1 MPANSFLTE
10 HTKCDMIKYLIQI
23 QKGVPMKNIY
33 IRAGMS
39 PFESFPAEK
48 ILLNNS
54 IGTNVGNFLYVY
66 GILRN
71 ITQADSVITPNHY
84 KSSYTDA
91 EIDTINQTQD
101 IFIIP
106 LADAFR
112 NDFVNSLKS
121 MTKLVKKLTIPCVII
136 GVGLRAPFEPDFST
150 PYNFDDAVKEFVCAV
165 LEKSSMVGVRGEIT
179 SAYLSHLGF
188 REGTDHM
195 AIGCP
200 SMYTVGPQLNIR
212 ETNITKDSRICINSS
227 VTTPDNVHEFLDH
240 VTKEFPDWHFVPQVL
255 SELRLL
261 YTGSPY
267 ITKCNPLYPR
277 RITDET
283 YRTGKS
289 EFFLNV
295 PTWFEYMS
303 KADLAIG
310 SRLHGNIAALLAGTP
325 SILIPKDAR
334 VRELSEYHDLTRVNA
349 ADITAET
356 NVWDLIHSVDFQQ
369 PCRKQEANFNRF
381 LSFLE
386 KNEIPHIYQNGTP
399 DTIPFLERMK
409 EVPLQP
415 PVTTFANC
423 SLEEMSAR
431 FERFYPAYEE
441 KLKKPAPKAKSAP
454 KPQKGA
460 ATETPKSTEPSKSK
474 GLLDRLFG
482 K

>member
-1 MPANSFLTE
+1 
-10 HTKCDMIKYLIQI
+10 
-23 QKGVPMKNIY
+23 MKNIY

-71 ITQADSVITPNHY
+71 ITQADSVITPNYY
-84 KSSYTDA
+84 KQKYSDA
-91 EIDTINQTQD
+91 EIDKINQTQD

-112 NDFVNSLKS
+112 DDFINSLKS

-136 GVGLRAPFEPDFST
+136 GVGLRAPFEPDFSA
-150 PYNFDDAVKEFVCAV
+150 PYKFDEAVKEFVSAV
-165 LEKSSMVGVRGEIT
+165 LEKSAMVGVRGEIT

-200 SMYTVGPQLNIR
+200 SMYTAGPELKIR
-212 ETNITKDSRICINSS
+212 EANITKDSRVCINSS
-227 VTTPDNVHEFLDH
+227 VTTPDNVHEFLDR
-240 VTKEFPDWHFVPQVL
+240 VTKEFDDWHFVPQVL

-267 ITKCNPLYPR
+267 IAKCHPLYPR

-303 KADLAIG
+303 KADLSIG
-310 SRLHGNIAALLAGTP
+310 SRLHGNIAGILGGTP

-334 VRELSEYHDLTRVNA
+334 VRELSEYHDITRVNA
-349 ADITAET
+349 SDIDENTS
-356 NVWDLIHSVDFQQ
+356 VWDLIDQADFQQ
-369 PCRKQEANFNRF
+369 PCHKQEANFNRF
-381 LSFLE
+381 LGFLD
-386 KNEIPHIYQNGTP
+386 KNEIPHIYKDGTP
-399 DTIPFLERMK
+399 ETIPFMERMK
-409 EVPLQP
+409 EVDLQP

-423 SLEEMSAR
+423 TLEEMSAR
-431 FERFYPAYEE
+431 FESYYPEYE
-441 KLKKPAPKAKSAP
+441 KKMKKATTKSSKAPAKPAKPVIPEPP
-454 KPQKGA
+454 KP
-460 ATETPKSTEPSKSK
+460 EPAPQPQSF
-474 GLLDRLFG
+474 LDKLF
-482 K
+482 KK

>member
-1 MPANSFLTE
+1 
-10 HTKCDMIKYLIQI
+10 MIKYLIQI

-39 PFESFPAEK
+39 PFESFTAEK

-84 KSSYTDA
+84 KSSYSDA
-91 EIDTINQTQD
+91 EIDKINQTQD

-112 NDFVNSLKS
+112 NDFVGSLKA

-150 PYNFDDAVKEFVCAV
+150 PYNFDGAVKEFVSAV

-179 SAYLSHLGF
+179 SAYLTHLGF

-212 ETNITKDSRICINSS
+212 ETNITKDSRVCINSS
-227 VTTPDNVHEFLDH
+227 VTTPDNVHEFLDR

-267 ITKCNPLYPR
+267 ITKSNPLYPR

-349 ADITAET
+349 ADITADT
-356 NVWDLIHSVDFQQ
+356 NVWDLIHSVDFRQ
-369 PCRKQEANFNRF
+369 PCQKQEANFNRF

-399 DTIPFLERMK
+399 DTIPFMERMK

-415 PVTTFANC
+415 PVTSFANC

-431 FERFYPAYEE
+431 FESFYPAYEK
-441 KLKKPAPKAKSAP
+441 KLKKPAPKPKSAP
-454 KPQKGA
+454 KPQKNA
-460 ATETPKSTEPSKSK
+460 APEPPKQK
-474 GLLDRLFG
+474 GLLDRLF
-482 K
+482 KK

>member
-1 MPANSFLTE
+1 
-10 HTKCDMIKYLIQI
+10 
-23 QKGVPMKNIY
+23 MKNIY

-39 PFESFPAEK
+39 PFESFPAQK

-71 ITQADSVITPNHY
+71 ITQDDTSIKPNYY
-84 KSSYTDA
+84 KSNYTDA
-91 EIDTINQTQD
+91 EIDEINQTQD

-112 NDFVNSLKS
+112 SDFVKSLEA

-150 PYNFDDAVKEFVCAV
+150 PYSFDNAVKAFVSAV
-165 LEKSSMVGVRGEIT
+165 LEKSSIVGVRGEIT

-188 REGTDHM
+188 QEGTDHM

-200 SMYTVGPQLNIR
+200 SMYTAGPNLTIR
-212 ETNITKDSRICINSS
+212 DANITADSRVCINSS
-227 VTTPDNVHEFLDH
+227 VTTPDNVHEFLER
-240 VTKEFPDWHFVPQVL
+240 VTKEFADWHFVPQVL

-267 ITKCNPLYPR
+267 IVKCNPLYPT

-283 YRTGKS
+283 YRSGRS

-303 KADLAIG
+303 HADLSIG
-310 SRLHGNIAALLAGTP
+310 SRLHGNISAILSGTP

-334 VRELSEYHDLTRVNA
+334 VRELSEYHDITRVNA
-349 ADITAET
+349 ADITADT

-369 PCRKQEANFNRF
+369 PCRRQEENFNRF
-381 LSFLE
+381 LGFLE
-386 KNEIPHIYQNGTP
+386 KNGIPHIYQNGTP
-399 DTIPFLERMK
+399 ETIPFMERMK
-409 EVPLQP
+409 EVNLQP
-415 PVTTFANC
+415 SVKSFAQC
-423 SLEEMSAR
+423 SLEEMSER
-431 FERFYPAYEE
+431 FESFYPKYEK
-441 KLKKPAPKAKSAP
+441 KLKKANPPQKKEPAPAP
-454 KPQKGA
+454 ASPAPAPA
-460 ATETPKSTEPSKSK
+460 APAESGGFFSK
-474 GLLDRLFG
+474 LF
-482 K
+482 KK

>member
-1 MPANSFLTE
+1 
-10 HTKCDMIKYLIQI
+10 MISLSNLSI

-33 IRAGMS
+33 IRSGMS

-48 ILLNNS
+48 ILLSNS

-71 ITQADSVITPNHY
+71 ITQTDSVITPNHY
-84 KSSYTDA
+84 KSKYTEA
-91 EIDTINQTQD
+91 EIDEINQTQD

-112 NDFVNSLKS
+112 DDFVKSLNA
-121 MTKLVKKLTIPCVII
+121 MTDLVKKLTIPCVII

-150 PYNFDDAVKEFVCAV
+150 PYSFDEAVKEFVSAV
-165 LEKSSMVGVRGEIT
+165 LEKSAMVGVRGEIT

-200 SMYTVGPQLNIR
+200 SMYTAGPQLNIR
-212 ETNITKDSRICINSS
+212 DTQITKDSRVCINSS
-227 VTTPDNVHEFLDH
+227 VTTPDNVHEFLDR
-240 VTKEFPDWHFVPQVL
+240 VTKEFSDWHFVPQVL

-267 ITKCNPLYPR
+267 VVKCNPLYPTH
-277 RITDET
+277 ITDET
-283 YRTGKS
+283 YRTGRS

-303 KADLAIG
+303 KADLSIG
-310 SRLHGNIAALLAGTP
+310 SRLHGNIAATLSGTP

-349 ADITAET
+349 SEITENT
-356 NVWDLIHSVDFQQ
+356 NVWDLINSVDFKQ
-369 PCRKQEANFNRF
+369 PCHKQTENFNRF
-381 LSFLE
+381 LGFLE
-386 KNEIPHIYQNGTP
+386 KNSIPHIYENGTP
-399 DTIPFLERMK
+399 DTIPFMERMK
-409 EVPLQP
+409 EIPLEP

-423 SLEEMSAR
+423 TLEEMSQR
-431 FERFYPAYEE
+431 FECFYPDHEK
-441 KLKKPAPKAKSAP
+441 KLKKAAAKSAP
-454 KPQKGA
+454 KAPAPEPPKAPELPAQK
-460 ATETPKSTEPSKSK
+460 S
-474 GLLDRLFG
+474 LFERIF
-482 K
+482 KK

>member
-1 MPANSFLTE
+1 
-10 HTKCDMIKYLIQI
+10 
-23 QKGVPMKNIY
+23 MKNIY
-33 IRAGMS
+33 IRSGMS

-48 ILLNNS
+48 ILLSNS

-71 ITQADSVITPNHY
+71 ITQTDSVITPNHY
-84 KSSYTDA
+84 KSKYTEA
-91 EIDTINQTQD
+91 EIDEINQTQD

-112 NDFVNSLKS
+112 DDFVKSLNA
-121 MTKLVKKLTIPCVII
+121 MTALVKKLTILCVII
-136 GVGLRAPFEPDFST
+136 GVCLRAPFEPDFST
-150 PYNFDDAVKEFVCAV
+150 PYSVDEAVKEFVSAV
-165 LEKSSMVGVRGEIT
+165 LDKSAMVGVRGEIT

-200 SMYTVGPQLNIR
+200 SMYTAGPELNIR
-212 ETNITKDSRICINSS
+212 QTDITKDSRVCINSS
-227 VTTPDNVHEFLDH
+227 VTTPDNVHEFLDR

-267 ITKCNPLYPR
+267 IVKCNPLYPT

-289 EFFLNV
+289 QFFLNV
-295 PTWFEYMS
+295 PSWFEYMS

-334 VRELSEYHDLTRVNA
+334 VRELSEYHDLTRFNA
-349 ADITAET
+349 SDITSET
-356 NVWDLIHSVDFQQ
+356 NVWDLIHTVDFQQ
-369 PCRKQEANFNRF
+369 PSRKQKANFDRF
-381 LSFLE
+381 LGFLE
-386 KNEIPHIYQNGTP
+386 KNEIPHIYQNGAP
-399 DTIPFLERMK
+399 DTIPFMERMK

-423 SLEEMSAR
+423 TLEEMAQR
-431 FERFYPAYEE
+431 FENFYPSYE
-441 KLKKPAPKAKSAP
+441 KMLKKAAKPAVKPQPAEPAKVPEASAP
-454 KPQKGA
+454 KN
-460 ATETPKSTEPSKSK
+460 
-474 GLLDRLFG
+474 LFERIF
-482 K
+482 KK

>member
-1 MPANSFLTE
+1 
-10 HTKCDMIKYLIQI
+10 
-23 QKGVPMKNIY
+23 MKNIY

-39 PFESFPAEK
+39 PFESFTAQK

-71 ITQADSVITPNHY
+71 ITQDDTSITPNYY
-84 KSSYTDA
+84 KANYTDE
-91 EIDTINQTQD
+91 EIDKINQTQD

-112 NDFVNSLKS
+112 SDFVKSLEA

-150 PYNFDDAVKEFVCAV
+150 PYTFDDAVKNFVRAV
-165 LEKSSMVGVRGEIT
+165 LEKSSIVGVRGEIT

-188 REGTDHM
+188 REGKDHM
-195 AIGCP
+195 VIGCP
-200 SMYTVGPQLNIR
+200 SMYTVGPDLNIR
-212 ETNITKDSRICINSS
+212 DVDITSASRVCINSS
-227 VTTPDNVHEFLDH
+227 VTTPDNVHEFLDR
-240 VTKEFPDWHFVPQVL
+240 VTKEFEDWHFVPQVL

-267 ITKCNPLYPR
+267 IAKCNPLYPR

-283 YRTGKS
+283 YRSGRS

-295 PTWFEYMS
+295 PSWFEYMS
-303 KADLAIG
+303 HADLSIG
-310 SRLHGNIAALLAGTP
+310 SRLHGNIAALLSGTP

-349 ADITAET
+349 DDITSAT
-356 NVWDLIHSVDFQQ
+356 NVWDLIHSVDFRQ
-369 PCRKQEANFNRF
+369 PCHKQEENFNRF
-381 LSFLE
+381 LGFLE

-399 DTIPFLERMK
+399 ETIPFMERVK
-409 EVPLQP
+409 QVKLQP
-415 PVTTFANC
+415 NVTTFAQC
-423 SLEEMSAR
+423 SLEEMSER
-431 FERFYPAYEE
+431 FESFYPKYEK
-441 KLKKPAPKAKSAP
+441 KLKKAAAAP
-454 KPQKGA
+454 KPAPAPAPA
-460 ATETPKSTEPSKSK
+460 APTPAPPTGFFSK
-474 GLLDRLFG
+474 LL
-482 K
+482 KK

>member
-1 MPANSFLTE
+1 MWYDKIT
-10 HTKCDMIKYLIQI
+10 YQI
-23 QKGVPMKNIY
+23 WKGVSMKNIY

-39 PFESFPAEK
+39 PFENFPAEK

-71 ITQADSVITPNHY
+71 ITQADTVITPNHY
-84 KSSYTDA
+84 KSNYTDA
-91 EIDTINQTQD
+91 EIDEINQTQD

-112 NDFVNSLKS
+112 NDFVNSLNA
-121 MTKLVKKLTIPCVII
+121 MTNLVKKLTIPCVII

-150 PYNFDDAVKEFVCAV
+150 PYDFDEAVKSFVSAV
-165 LEKSSMVGVRGEIT
+165 LDKSSMVGVRGEIT

-200 SMYTVGPQLNIR
+200 SMYTAGPTLTIR
-212 ETNITKDSRICINSS
+212 EANITKDSRVCINSS
-227 VTTPDNVHEFLDH
+227 VTTPDNVHEFLDR
-240 VTKEFPDWHFVPQVL
+240 VTKEFDDWHFVPQVL

-277 RITDET
+277 YITDET
-283 YRTGKS
+283 YATGKS

-303 KADLAIG
+303 KADLSIG
-310 SRLHGNIAALLAGTP
+310 SRLHGNIAAILAGTP

-334 VRELSEYHDLTRVNA
+334 VRELSEYHDITRVNA
-349 ADITAET
+349 ADITSET
-356 NVWDLIHSVDFQQ
+356 DIWKLIESVDFQQ
-369 PCRKQEANFNRF
+369 PCHRQKENFDRF
-381 LSFLE
+381 LSFLD
-386 KNEIPHIYQNGTP
+386 KNSIPHIYQDGTP
-399 DTIPFLERMK
+399 DIIPFAERMK
-409 EVPLQP
+409 EVELQP
-415 PVTTFANC
+415 PVTTFAKC

-431 FERFYPAYEE
+431 FESFYPPYEK
-441 KLKKPAPKAKSAP
+441 KLKKKTPPKSAAP
-454 KPQKGA
+454 A
-460 ATETPKSTEPSKSK
+460 VTSTPPDSKSF
-474 GLLDRLFG
+474 LNRLF
-482 K
+482 KK

>member
-1 MPANSFLTE
+1 
-10 HTKCDMIKYLIQI
+10 
-23 QKGVPMKNIY
+23 MKNIY

-39 PFESFPAEK
+39 PFESFPARK

-71 ITQADSVITPNHY
+71 ITQEDSVITPDHY
-84 KSSYTDA
+84 KKNYSDA
-91 EIDTINQTQD
+91 DIDKINQTQD

-112 NDFVNSLKS
+112 SDFVPSLKM
-121 MTKLVKKLTIPCVII
+121 MTRLVKKLTIPCVII

-150 PYNFDDAVKEFVCAV
+150 AYDFDEAVKEFVRAV
-165 LEKSSMVGVRGEIT
+165 LKKSSMIGVRGEIT

-200 SMYTVGPQLNIR
+200 SMYTVGPSLNIR
-212 ETNITKDSRICINSS
+212 QTDITKDSRVCINSS
-227 VTTPDNVHEFLDH
+227 ITAPDNVHEFLDR

-255 SELRLL
+255 RELRLL
-261 YTGSPY
+261 YTGTPF
-267 ITKCNPLYPR
+267 TAKCNPHYPR
-277 RITDET
+277 YITDET

-295 PTWFEYMS
+295 PTWLEYMS

-334 VRELSEYHDLTRVNA
+334 VRELSEYHDFTRVNLT
-349 ADITAET
+349 DITADT
-356 NVWDLIHSVDFQQ
+356 DIWDLINSVDFQQ
-369 PCRKQEANFNRF
+369 PCRKQEANFHRF
-381 LSFLE
+381 LGFLE

-399 DTIPFLERMK
+399 DAIPFMERMK
-409 EVPLQP
+409 NVPLQP

-431 FERFYPAYEE
+431 FESFYPAYEK
-441 KLKKPAPKAKSAP
+441 KLKRSAAKSDNKTPEPAVPSLTSAP
-454 KPQKGA
+454 K
-460 ATETPKSTEPSKSK
+460 S
-474 GLLDRLFG
+474 LINRLFG

>member
-1 MPANSFLTE
+1 
-10 HTKCDMIKYLIQI
+10 
-23 QKGVPMKNIY
+23 MKNIY

-71 ITQADSVITPNHY
+71 ITQEDTVVSPNYY
-84 KSSYTDA
+84 KSNYTDA
-91 EIDTINQTQD
+91 EIDEINQTKD

-112 NDFVNSLKS
+112 DSFVGSLKA

-150 PYNFDDAVKEFVCAV
+150 PYDFDEVVKNFVSAV
-165 LEKSSMVGVRGEIT
+165 LEKSSIVGVRGEIT

-200 SMYTVGPQLNIR
+200 SMYTAGPQLTIR
-212 ETNITKDSRICINSS
+212 DANITKDSRVCINSS
-227 VTTPDNVHEFLDH
+227 VTTPDNVHEFLDR
-240 VTKEFPDWHFVPQVL
+240 VTKEFDDWHFVPQVL

-261 YTGSPY
+261 YTGAPY
-267 ITKCNPLYPR
+267 STKCNPLYPR

-283 YRTGKS
+283 YRSGRS
-289 EFFLNV
+289 EFFLNL
-295 PTWFEYMS
+295 PTWFDYMA
-303 KADLAIG
+303 KADLSVG
-310 SRLHGNIAALLAGTP
+310 SRLHGNIAAILAGTP

-334 VRELSEYHDLTRVNA
+334 VRELSEYHDITRVNA
-349 ADITAET
+349 GDITAET
-356 NVWDLIHSVDFQQ
+356 DIWDLIHTVDFKQ
-369 PCRKQEANFNRF
+369 PCRRQEENFNRF
-381 LSFLE
+381 LGFLE
-386 KNEIPHIYQNGTP
+386 ANGIPHIYENGTP
-399 DTIPFLERMK
+399 DTIPFMERMK
-409 EVPLQP
+409 EVELQP
-415 PVTTFANC
+415 PVTTFAKC

-431 FERFYPAYEE
+431 FESFYPAYER
-441 KLKKPAPKAKSAP
+441 KLKKPAAKPAP
-454 KPQKGA
+454 
-460 ATETPKSTEPSKSK
+460 ATPPPSPDPIPEKEEPSK
-474 GLLDRLFG
+474 GLLERLFG

>member
-1 MPANSFLTE
+1 
-10 HTKCDMIKYLIQI
+10 
-23 QKGVPMKNIY
+23 MKNIY

-39 PFESFPAEK
+39 PFESFPARK

-71 ITQADSVITPNHY
+71 ITQEDSVITPDHY
-84 KSSYTDA
+84 KKNYSDA
-91 EIDTINQTQD
+91 DIDKINQTQD

-112 NDFVNSLKS
+112 DDFVGMLKG
-121 MTKLVKKLTIPCVII
+121 MTRLVKKLTIPCAVI

-150 PYNFDDAVKEFVCAV
+150 PYSFDEPVKEFVSAV
-165 LEKSSMVGVRGEIT
+165 LEKSSMIGVRGEIT

-200 SMYTVGPQLNIR
+200 SMYTVGPKLEIR
-212 ETNITKDSRICINSS
+212 QADITKDSRVCINSS
-227 VTTPDNVHEFLDH
+227 VTAPDNIHEFLDR

-255 SELRLL
+255 RELRLL
-261 YTGSPY
+261 YTGAPY
-267 ITKCNPLYPR
+267 TAKCHPLYPR

-295 PTWFEYMS
+295 PTWLEYMS
-303 KADLAIG
+303 KADLSIG
-310 SRLHGNIAALLAGTP
+310 SRLHGNVAALLAGTP

-334 VRELSEYHDLTRVNA
+334 VRELSEYHDFTRVSQTDINA
-349 ADITAET
+349 DT
-356 NVWDLIHSVDFQQ
+356 NVWDLIHAADFQQ

-381 LSFLE
+381 LGFLD
-386 KNEIPHIYQNGTP
+386 KNEISHIYQHGTP
-399 DTIPFLERMK
+399 DTIPFMERMK
-409 EVPLQP
+409 NVSLQP

-423 SLEEMSAR
+423 SLEEMAER
-431 FERFYPAYEE
+431 FESFYPAYER
-441 KLKKPAPKAKSAP
+441 KLKKSAAKPVAQAQKPETPAPKS
-454 KPQKGA
+454 
-460 ATETPKSTEPSKSK
+460 
-474 GLLDRLFG
+474 LFDRLF
-482 K
+482 KK